1 MGVPFADYI
10 VFVDESGDH
19 SLTSI
24 DADFPVF
31 ALAFCVVAKSDYVEK
46 IVPEVQALKFKY
58 WGHDAIVLHEHEIRK
73 EKGEFAF
80 LRTDRSIRN
89 SFYDDLH
96 SVMVNAPMTVIASV
110 IDKVALRKKY
120 DKPWN
125 PYEIALHFCLE
136 RLLTF
141 LLRKGQKGKQVH
153 VVFECRGRAE
163 DAGLELAFRRI
174 TGGVSAWG
182 WVASNFSGI
191 DFVPKFSK
199 KSENLIGLQLADL
212 IARPIALSTLRPSQG
227 NRAFAVIATK
237 LGSIKAFP

>member
-153 VVFECRGRAE
+153 VVFEC
-163 DAGLELAFRRI
+163 
-174 TGGVSAWG
+174 S
-182 WVASNFSGI
+182 
-191 DFVPKFSK
+191 
-199 KSENLIGLQLADL
+199 
-212 IARPIALSTLRPSQG
+212 
-227 NRAFAVIATK
+227 
-237 LGSIKAFP
+237 